1 MSTTLSGLQWD
12 APFGWAPCNWI
23 VADGLRRYGF
33 RESAK
38 RISRKFTETIEA
50 NYAKEGTIR
59 EKYNVADGTT
69 SIDVSNGYRQNV
81 TGFGWTNGVY
91 LAMEQLLSSQ

>member
-1 MSTTLSGLQWD
+1 L
-12 APFGWAPCNWI
+12 PFKYRTNASVALAACNWI

-38 RISRKFTETIEA
+38 RISRKFTETIESNDA
-50 NYAKEGTIR
+50 REGTIR
-59 EKYNVADGTT
+59 EKYNVADGTM

-91 LAMEQLLSSQ
+91 LAMKQLLSSQ